1 MNTVPTSD
9 AIAPV
14 RSTFIRFLTT
24 KYVKSLVKEAKR
36 VKYTVGISRDSES
49 SKGNIYL
56 YEVFDPEHNNSLV
69 FKSIAMRPNYWAT
82 TFSKVYWQ
90 EPVT

>member
-1 MNTVPTSD
+1 MNTAPTSD

-36 VKYTVGISRDSES
+36 VKYTVGISRD
-49 SKGNIYL
+49 GDNVYL
-56 YEVFDPEHNNSLV
+56 YEVFDPEHSNSLV
-69 FKSIAMRPNYWAT
+69 FKAVAMRPNYWAT

>member
-14 RSTFIRFLTT
+14 RSTFIRFLDT
-24 KYVKSLVKEAKR
+24 KYVKNLVKEAKR
-36 VKYTVGISRDSES
+36 VKYTVNISRNGD
-49 SKGNIYL
+49 NVYL
-56 YEVFDPEHNNSLV
+56 YEVFDPEHSNSLV
-69 FKSIAMRPNYWAT
+69 FKSVAMRPNYWAT

-90 EPVT
+90 EPV

>member
-1 MNTVPTSD
+1 MNTAPTSD

-36 VKYTVGISRDSES
+36 VKYTVGISREGD
-49 SKGNIYL
+49 NVYL

-69 FKSIAMRPNYWAT
+69 FKSVAMRPNYWAT

-90 EPVT
+90 EPAV